1 MLDPPSARPQCLID
15 TSVYGLDGSRIGK
28 VDDLSINRIT
38 GEVIYAVVSF
48 GGFLGIGDRYHPLP
62 WSLLDYHPDL
72 LGFAVPLHRRALEA
86 APTYDRDE
94 LVELGGAQ
102 HMSYGET
109 IFGYYGR
116 YGVAPYW

>member
-1 MLDPPSARPQCLID
+1 M
-15 TSVYGLDGSRIGK
+15 TSLSSICGRIGR

-48 GGFLGIGDRYHPLP
+48 GGFLGVGEQYHPLP
-62 WSLLDYHPDL
+62 WSILDYRPDL
-72 LGFAVPLHRRALEA
+72 LGFVVPLDRPALEA

-94 LVELGGAQ
+94 LVELGGAS
-102 HMSYGET
+102 HISYGER

-116 YGVAPYW
+116 YGAVPYW